1 MQISQLT
8 FFYVMEILNMK
19 NFLKAFKL
27 TSVEE
32 INFILLLKFIILTSR
47 LIAKLIRLES
57 QI

>member
-1 MQISQLT
+1 
-8 FFYVMEILNMK
+8 MK